1 MSTTRLEEEVGA
13 ILEGARDTLRVTRA
27 RCYAMGPRGDFR
39 LAASY
44 GFGSRFGPDD
54 LLDSEHPLVDWV
66 QRVRRPVF
74 ANSPGEAGPLG
85 RHMEREQYARTLAL
99 PVYVGSRLVGIVEFQ
114 DKVNGG
120 FFASE
125 DLRAAERL
133 GTRIA
138 TVLESHNGT
147 SVAPEPLAP
156 EDAEA
161 LFQPPPP
168 AEDADDF
175 PPPPPLFSNDF
186 GLGTAEAG
194 PAPAASA
201 PAPRQTPD
209 PGQGVPAPGR
219 EELVFRG
226 TWSSLLLSPDVE
238 AVAFSTWAPEGA
250 VIRVGARRGFS
261 DEARAALIENLEG
274 VIGASTPAAAV
285 PEKKRFVMEYPVGR
299 GPGQIQGFAGIQ
311 TSELAPGPPKLLLSI
326 LFSNPPEAAAE
337 GALKEVHR
345 GVRAA
350 VLQTSAGDRYRHSY
364 RSLVKALL
372 EPGLRAYP
380 QLKAHSYAV
389 GALCRRFAAA
399 LVLPADGIEQLT
411 VAGLLHDIGI
421 REVEIPYERLS
432 GRRPLDIQEVA
443 LVRRHASI
451 GADILEKI
459 DFPYPVAPLVRH
471 HHERFD
477 GAGYPD
483 GLTGERIPFGSRV
496 LAIAEAYDAMTA
508 HHSYRNP
515 IASEAALEIISVK
528 AGSQFD
534 PELARRFTA
543 LLRRPMPDAGGER

>member
-13 ILEGARDTLRVTRA
+13 ILESARDTLRVARA

-44 GFGSRFGPDD
+44 GFVSRFGPTDFLEPD
-54 LLDSEHPLVDWV
+54 HPLVDWV
-66 QRVRRPVF
+66 QRHRRAVF
-74 ANSPGEAGPLG
+74 ANSPGEAGGLG
-85 RHMEREQYARTLAL
+85 ALMEREQYARTLAM
-99 PVYVGSRLVGIVEFQ
+99 PVYVGSRLVGIAEFQ

-133 GTRIA
+133 GARIA
-138 TVLESHNGT
+138 AVLESFNGT
-147 SVAPEPLAP
+147 SVAAPEPLAP

-161 LFQPPPP
+161 LFQPPV
-168 AEDADDF
+168 AEDGDADF
-175 PPPPPLFSNDF
+175 PPPPPLFSNDV
-186 GLGTAEAG
+186 GADAEEPR
-194 PAPAASA
+194 PAPAPIRAA
-201 PAPRQTPD
+201 RLTPD
-209 PGQGVPAPGR
+209 TGRAAEGPGS
-219 EELVFRG
+219 EDFVFRG
-226 TWSSLLLSPDVE
+226 TWSALLLSPDVE
-238 AVAFSTWAPEGA
+238 AVAFSTWAPGGA
-250 VIRVGARRGFS
+250 VIRVGARRLFS
-261 DEARAALIENLEG
+261 DEARAALVANLEG
-274 VIGASTPAAAV
+274 VLASAV
-285 PEKKRFVMEYPVGR
+285 PGHRPSEQKRFQMEYPLGR
-299 GPGQIQGFAGIQ
+299 GLGQIQSFAGIQ
-311 TSELAPGPPKLLLSI
+311 TSLLAPGAAPVLLSI
-326 LFSNPPEAAAE
+326 LFSRPPDSASDA
-337 GALKEVHR
+337 ALKNVHR

-350 VLQTSAGDRYRHSY
+350 LLQTSAGDRYRQSY

-372 EPGLRAYP
+372 EPGLRSFP

-399 LVLPADGIEQLT
+399 LKLPPDGIEQLT

-443 LVRRHASI
+443 LVRRHAAI

-459 DFPYPVAPLVRH
+459 EFPYPVAPLVRH

-483 GLTGERIPFGSRV
+483 GLAGDRIPFGSRV
-496 LAIAEAYDAMTA
+496 LGIAEAYDAMTA
-508 HHSYRNP
+508 PHSYRNP
-515 IASEAALEIISVK
+515 IGREAALETISAK

-543 LLRRPMPDAGGER
+543 LMREPGSNAGGER